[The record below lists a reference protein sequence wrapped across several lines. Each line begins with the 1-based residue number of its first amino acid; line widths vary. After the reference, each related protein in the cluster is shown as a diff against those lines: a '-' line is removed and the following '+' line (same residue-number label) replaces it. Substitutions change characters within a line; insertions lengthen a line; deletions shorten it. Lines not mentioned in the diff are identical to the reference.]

1 MQPPDF
7 AEGSAPAQPRDESR
21 PIQPPSPR
29 TALQTADEPQEEV
42 PCPLCGA
49 DAPLLVMQARDRLF
63 GRPGTYRVVRCQ
75 HCDMRYL
82 SPRPRLDALGAH
94 YPDDYFIYKTPDQA
108 PAVML
113 PVLKLIRRQRW
124 GSYLRRLE
132 RGRGRLAAD
141 AQLVDVGCGQN
152 DWLNDLRALR
162 GCQGIGVDFKPEMVA
177 YVRDK
182 LKLPI
187 VQGTLHEARFENGR
201 FDLVTM
207 NEYLEHEPDPRGVL
221 SEARR
226 ITKQG
231 GHVAVE
237 IPFIEGLPARLFGSR
252 WSQVDAPRHLSY
264 FTRATLGEMLKRCGY
279 RLVHTETFQIPLII
293 GFSVLQACG
302 ATRMGRI
309 GLLEGILAGL
319 GALPFLLAYPL
330 MDEFMFAVAE
340 AE

>member
-1 MQPPDF
+1 MQPPDVV
-7 AEGSAPAQPRDESR
+7 ERKPLDESR
-21 PIQPPSPR
+21 AIRPLVPG
-29 TALQTADEPQEEV
+29 TALELAPEPQEEV
-42 PCPLCGA
+42 PCPLCGE
-49 DAPLLVMQARDRLF
+49 DAPVLVMHARDRLF
-63 GRPGTYRVVRCQ
+63 GRPGTYKVVRCQ
-75 HCDMRYL
+75 RCDMRYL
-82 SPRPRLDALGAH
+82 SPRPRLEALGAH

-108 PAVML
+108 PSVML

-132 RGRGRLAAD
+132 RGRGRLRAD

-152 DWLNDLRALR
+152 DWLNDLRAMR

-182 LKLPI
+182 LHMPI
-187 VQGTLHEARFENGR
+187 AQGTLHEARFEDAR

-221 SEARR
+221 TEARR
-226 ITKQG
+226 ITKKG

-237 IPFIEGLPARLFGSR
+237 IPFVEGLPARLFGSR

-264 FTRATLGEMLKRCGY
+264 FTRATLAEMLESCGY
-279 RLVHTETFQIPLII
+279 RLVHTETFQIPLLI
-293 GFSVLQACG
+293 GFSVLQAFG
-302 ATRMGRI
+302 VTRMGHL
-309 GLLEGILAGL
+309 GLFESVLAGL
-319 GALPFLLAYPL
+319 GALPFLLAFPL